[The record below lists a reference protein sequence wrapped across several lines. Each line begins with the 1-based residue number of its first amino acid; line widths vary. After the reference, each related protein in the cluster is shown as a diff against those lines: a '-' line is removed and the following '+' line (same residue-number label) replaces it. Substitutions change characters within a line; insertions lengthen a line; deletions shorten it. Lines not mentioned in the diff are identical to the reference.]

1 MTPEEVLQ
9 NRELEVRCKR
19 CRFLIAKK
27 NAQNWYE
34 IKINGQNL
42 SIAFPS
48 GVVKCSR
55 CNTMWVLDPYIP
67 LNTKFQIN
75 YLRDEKFT

>member
-9 NRELEVRCKR
+9 NRELEVR
-19 CRFLIAKK
+19 
-27 NAQNWYE
+27 
-34 IKINGQNL
+34 
-42 SIAFPS
+42 
-48 GVVKCSR
+48 
-55 CNTMWVLDPYIP
+55 WVLDPYIP